1 MVTKLRL
8 VITSTYF
15 SINWIIYI
23 CLMYQTWGC
32 NFYWPCFLY
41 SSSLVFVGVFLLC
54 KNVTF
59 SPKQIS
65 LSICIHHHI
74 ILFIKSPNIFAHIFI
89 DTPAL
94 FQNQRKSALAN
105 TCLNKLRFTCMLSFS
120 AAFSFKSF
128 TFSHLQ
134 RSFRFHHI
142 HPICRRRWTL
152 CFVWR
157 KIVC

>member
-15 SINWIIYI
+15 SINWSIYI
-23 CLMYQTWGC
+23 CLMYRTWGC

-59 SPKQIS
+59 SPKTFS

-94 FQNQRKSALAN
+94 FQDLDVLHGYAVVKN
-105 TCLNKLRFTCMLSFS
+105 TYFNSGYIKIYIEISWGVYIFGWNKDSLLFNGNRT
-120 AAFSFKSF
+120 
-128 TFSHLQ
+128 TFWD
-134 RSFRFHHI
+134 I
-142 HPICRRRWTL
+142 
-152 CFVWR
+152 
-157 KIVC
+157 